1 MNNNPREPLKPLLC
15 ISFAVKVVL
24 VVVLA
29 KSLMG
34 AAICEP

>member
-1 MNNNPREPLKPLLC
+1 MNSNPRVPIEPLLGT
-15 ISFAVKVVL
+15 SFAANFVL

-29 KSLMG
+29 KPLMG

>member
-1 MNNNPREPLKPLLC
+1 MNSNPRVPLEPLLC

-29 KSLMG
+29 KPLMG